1 MLPIAFPVGL
11 SALLVEAGVTDLL
24 LSGAGVCQVV
34 RDGRLETR
42 SNPYVDEREAD
53 RIAVQLIAA
62 GGRQLDAAHPF
73 ADVVLGDFRVHAA
86 LKSDCSKQ
94 TQVSI
99 RNLGQ
104 RPPALDAL
112 QGLGMFDER
121 VGAALKQLIEQRHNF
136 LISGPTGSG
145 KTSLLRAMLGHA
157 GAERIMTIE
166 DIPELRLGGV
176 AVELLTR
183 RANSEGAGEITMD
196 RLLVEALRMRPDR
209 LVVGEL
215 RANELL
221 VLLQA
226 MNSGHQ
232 GAGATI
238 HANNLEA
245 VPNRMRGIAA
255 GCGLGFAELD
265 ALAASAF
272 DWVIQL
278 DLIGGIRRVV
288 GVGRFVLSDR
298 GRLIVETVS
307 L

>member
-1 MLPIAFPVGL
+1 MLPKAFPPEL
-11 SALLVEAGVTDLL
+11 NALLVEAGVTDVL
-24 LSGAGVCQVV
+24 LSGAGLCQVV
-34 RDGRLETR
+34 RDGRLEARR
-42 SNPYVDEREAD
+42 SPFAD
-53 RIAVQLIAA
+53 GSAIDRLAIDLIGA
-62 GGRQLDAAHPF
+62 GGRQLDVAHPF

-86 LKSDCSKQ
+86 IRSDCSRQ
-94 TQVSI
+94 TQISI

-121 VGAALKQLIEQRHNF
+121 VGAALKQLVEERHNF
-136 LISGPTGSG
+136 LIAGPTGSG

-157 GAERIMTIE
+157 GAERILTIE
-166 DIPELRLGGV
+166 DIPELRLGGT
-176 AVELLTR
+176 AVELVTR
-183 RANSEGAGEITMD
+183 RANSEGVGEVSMD

-215 RANELL
+215 RATELL

-226 MNSGHQ
+226 MNSGHE

-238 HANNLEA
+238 HANNLDA
-245 VPNRMRGIAA
+245 VPNRLRGIAA
-255 GCGLGFAELD
+255 GCGLGFAEVD

-278 DLIGGIRRVV
+278 GLVSGVRRVI
-288 GVGRFVLSDR
+288 GF
-298 GRLIVETVS
+298 GRLILREGNRLMIEAVA